1 MMSAAVLKLREKV
14 QKHVDSAD
22 DKSNMAKW
30 NTDC

>member
-22 DKSNMAKW
+22 DKSNKARW
-30 NTDC
+30 SIDC